1 MPGYLIIYTLGH
13 SNRPLDDFLALIE
26 SAGICT
32 LVDVRAQP
40 ASARFPQYT
49 SESLRKSLEERGVVY
64 HWAGRQLGG
73 MREPRPGSKHVA
85 IESESLRAFADH
97 METEAFE
104 KGIVGLVRLA
114 SRSPTAMLCA
124 ERLPED
130 CHRGLIADYLT
141 LRGIA
146 VQHLVAPGD
155 IREHQLDARARR
167 ESAQLIYD
175 RRISEKLKFE

>member
-1 MPGYLIIYTLGH
+1 MPGNLTIYTVGH
-13 SNRPLDDFLALIE
+13 SNRPLDEFLALID
-26 SAGICT
+26 SAGIRT

-40 ASARFPQYT
+40 GSSRFPQYT
-49 SESLRKSLEERGVVY
+49 SESLRKSLEARGIVY

-73 MREPRPGSKHVA
+73 MREPRSGSKHVA

-104 KGIVGLVRLA
+104 KGIVGLVRIA
-114 SRSPTAMLCA
+114 SQSPTALLCA

-130 CHRGLIADYLT
+130 CHRGLIADFLT
-141 LRGIA
+141 LRGFSVRHLIA
-146 VQHLVAPGD
+146 PDD

-167 ESAQLIYD
+167 ESMQLIYD
-175 RRISEKLKFE
+175 RRMTERMKFE

>member
-1 MPGYLIIYTLGH
+1 MPDHLIIYTLGH
-13 SNRPLDDFLALIE
+13 SNRPLDQFLALID
-26 SAGICT
+26 SAGIRT

-40 ASARFPQYT
+40 GSSRFPQYM
-49 SESLRKSLEERGVVY
+49 SESLRKSLEARGIVY

-104 KGIVGLVRLA
+104 KGIVGLVRIA
-114 SRSPTAMLCA
+114 RQSSTALLCA

-130 CHRGLIADYLT
+130 CHRGLIADFLT
-141 LRGIA
+141 LRGIS
-146 VQHLVAPGD
+146 VRHLIAPGNV
-155 IREHQLDARARR
+155 REHQLDTRARR
-167 ESAQLIYD
+167 ESMQLIYD
-175 RRISEKLKFE
+175 RRITERLKFE